1 MRNDELRDDCRV
13 LVVDD
18 DPTIRETVREAL
30 AWEGYTT
37 LTAPNGREALE
48 QVAAHRPHVVLLD
61 MRMPVMDGWEVA
73 RHLKERGLRP
83 KIVTVT
89 AAVSARTW
97 AREIGADAY
106 LAKPFDLDR
115 LLAVVA
121 ACCSDARIDGS
132 RGSAPAA

>member
-1 MRNDELRDDCRV
+1 
-13 LVVDD
+13 
-18 DPTIRETVREAL
+18 
-30 AWEGYTT
+30 
-37 LTAPNGREALE
+37 
-48 QVAAHRPHVVLLD
+48 
-61 MRMPVMDGWEVA
+61 
-73 RHLKERGLRP
+73 
-83 KIVTVT
+83 
-89 AAVSARTW
+89 VSARTW